1 MANNNPPRNAK
12 SAAAKPSSNRGAFYG
27 ILFAIVIV
35 GIAAILYLKASPPSG
50 ESGADAQAAYAA
62 MQRDYAKA
70 GPPRPYVMGDSTAPV
85 VIEEFADFEC
95 PVCGSYAT
103 VTEPDVRRMI
113 IDTHLAYYKYYD
125 FPLPMHHNTQ
135 SASNAAACAADQGKF
150 WQMHDQLFAGQDAWG
165 LNPDGAT
172 QVTDNPKPVFM
183 GYAKAIG
190 LNTSDFEQCFDSKK
204 EQARVNANAAEGFRR
219 NVNQTPTFFINGK
232 MFAGSLPYDVM
243 KKAVDEAA
251 AAKKAAPATPAG
263 TPASTSPAS
272 TPAGTS
278 AATPAARSN

>member
-12 SAAAKPSSNRGAFYG
+12 SAATKPSSNRGAFYG
-27 ILFAIVIV
+27 ILVAIVIV
-35 GIAAILYLKASPPSG
+35 GIAAILYLKSSPPS
-50 ESGADAQAAYAA
+50 ESGAEAQAAYAA
-62 MQRDYAKA
+62 LQRDYAKA
-70 GPPRPYVMGDSTAPV
+70 GPPKPYVMGDSTAPV

-135 SASNAAACAADQGKF
+135 AASNAAACAADQGKF

-172 QVTDNPKPVFM
+172 QVTDNPKPVFV
-183 GYAKAIG
+183 GYAKAVG
-190 LNTSDFEQCFDSKK
+190 LNTSEFEQCYDSKK

-232 MFAGSLPYDVM
+232 MFAGSIPYDVM
-243 KKAVDEAA
+243 KRAVDEAA
-251 AAKKAAPATPAG
+251 AAKKAAPAAAP
-263 TPASTSPAS
+263 
-272 TPAGTS
+272 
-278 AATPAARSN
+278 AATPATTPAATSPSSN